1 MPNYNQA
8 HQFYAGVDLHA
19 RSMFVHVL
27 SARGK
32 TVFERDLP
40 AEPDAFL
47 DAVKPF
53 RKTSSSAA
61 SACSPGTGSPICA
74 RTNASPSSWATPW
87 P

>member
-27 SARGK
+27 SAKGK

-47 DAVKPF
+47 DAGALPTLHDKYGISTVAMTQSIK
-53 RKTSSSAA
+53 
-61 SACSPGTGSPICA
+61 GWL
-74 RTNASPSSWATPW
+74 N
-87 P
+87 